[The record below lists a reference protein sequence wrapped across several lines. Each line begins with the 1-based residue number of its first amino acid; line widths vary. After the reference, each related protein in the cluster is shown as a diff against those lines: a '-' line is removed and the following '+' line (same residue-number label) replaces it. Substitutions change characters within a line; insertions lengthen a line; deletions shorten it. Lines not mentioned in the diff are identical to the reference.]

1 MKAALL
7 IGVLTVCWVQPLAAR
22 QVLLIGQ
29 DGQISWTGRVEGA
42 EGISTI
48 RPEHRSFLNPNVTE
62 IGHAPADLIEF
73 DSADFLGSILPRRV
87 GAEQNLATEAL
98 ERGGSLRAPT
108 VFDLTALQLQVIFED
123 MLAAEPTGQAFE
135 RKEDDISG
143 TQLILDLG
151 ARFGVNR
158 LRFFP
163 RNTVF
168 SSPGTPFQ
176 NDFLK
181 NFEVEINDGLVLT
194 SSGNPIWETY
204 TVLNNNSDPITQVPI
219 NPPRYIR
226 FIRLRATSAIPF
238 EIEKLQV
245 FGEGFFP
252 TARYI
257 SPIIDMGSP
266 ANWGLI
272 RTLQQQVGT
281 ADLADMQLRTRSGH
295 DPSPLAYTRKQV
307 GLQDAPEIPS
317 SASDPGEPL
326 LRREYLKLPERGR
339 QGDDWERGSVRDDLA
354 NWSPW
359 TSPYSLE
366 DLAAGTQILSP
377 GPSRYFQFRVEFQ
390 SQHLEASH
398 IVEQIGLEF
407 SSPPLADA
415 LIGEIFPREVPAA
428 ADVPF
433 AYAVRAV
440 MESDHA
446 QGFNSFEV
454 FTPSRVSRV
463 ERIAIID
470 ASGQPVLDHAFAV
483 TDGVTAEGEVAIT
496 AIDDQRFAVRFPA
509 INQHDAVLKIHFVSR
524 VLAFSTRF
532 GGRALLLAEDAFQG
546 ITPGDAAFLAEGD
559 VPTESGTTVLSRA
572 VNEGSLIGRF
582 ALGSNVLTPNGDG
595 VNDVLDVRFEVLAVI
610 GQARIAIELWD
621 VGGRRV
627 RRLFDAEG
635 QNGVYDAVHWDG
647 TDERGQR
654 VAPGI
659 YLVRLKVAGDA
670 RSGQTVRPV
679 CVAY

>member
-48 RPEHRSFLNPNVTE
+48 RPEHRSFLDPNVTE

-73 DSADFLGSILPRRV
+73 DSADFPGSILPRRV

-168 SSPGTPFQ
+168 PSPGTPFQ

-272 RTLQQQVGT
+272 RTLQQQVGA

-463 ERIAIID
+463 ERIEIID

-659 YLVRLKVAGDA
+659 YLVRLEVAGDA

>member
-48 RPEHRSFLNPNVTE
+48 RPEHRSFLDPNVTE

-73 DSADFLGSILPRRV
+73 DSADFPGSILPRRV

-272 RTLQQQVGT
+272 RTLQQQVGA

-366 DLAAGTQILSP
+366 ELAAGTQILSP

-398 IVEQIGLEF
+398 IIEQIGLEF

-463 ERIAIID
+463 ERIEIID

-595 VNDVLDVRFEVLAVI
+595 VNDILDVRFEVLAVI

-621 VGGRRV
+621 VGGRQV

-659 YLVRLKVAGDA
+659 YLVRLEVAGDA
-670 RSGQTVRPV
+670 RSGQTVRPI

>member
-48 RPEHRSFLNPNVTE
+48 RPEHRSFLDPNVTE

-73 DSADFLGSILPRRV
+73 DSADFPGSILPRRV

-272 RTLQQQVGT
+272 RTLQQQVGA

-366 DLAAGTQILSP
+366 ELAAGTQILSP

-463 ERIAIID
+463 ERIEIID

-659 YLVRLKVAGDA
+659 YLVRLEVAGDA

>member
-7 IGVLTVCWVQPLAAR
+7 IGVLTAYLVQPLAAR

-29 DGQISWTGRVEGA
+29 DGQIAWTGRVTGA
-42 EGISTI
+42 EDIATI
-48 RPEHRSFLNPNVTE
+48 QPEHRSFLDPNVTE
-62 IGHAPADLIEF
+62 IGYAPADLIEF
-73 DSADFLGSILPRRV
+73 KSADFPGSILPRRV
-87 GAEQNLATEAL
+87 GAEQNLAAEVL
-98 ERGGSLRAPT
+98 DRGGSLRAPT
-108 VFDLTALQLQVIFED
+108 VFDLTALQMQVIFED
-123 MLAAEPTGQAFE
+123 MLAADPTGQAFE
-135 RKEDDISG
+135 RKEDDILG

-168 SSPGTPFQ
+168 PSPGTPFQ

-204 TVLNNNSDPITQVPI
+204 IVRNDNSDRITEVPI
-219 NPPRYIR
+219 DPPRYIR

-272 RTLQQQVGT
+272 RTLQQQVGA

-307 GLQDAPEIPS
+307 ALQDAPEIS
-317 SASDPGEPL
+317 SSVDNPDEPL
-326 LRREYLKLPERGR
+326 LRKEYLKLPERGR

-359 TSPYSLE
+359 TSPYALE
-366 DLAAGTQILSP
+366 ELAAGTQILSP

-398 IVEQIGLEF
+398 ILQQIALEF
-407 SSPPLADA
+407 SAPPLADA
-415 LIGEIFPREVPAA
+415 LVGEIFPREVPAA

-433 AYAVRAV
+433 VYAVRAE
-440 MESDHA
+440 MESEYV

-454 FTPSRVSRV
+454 FTPSRVGRV
-463 ERIAIID
+463 ERIEIID
-470 ASGQPVLDHAFAV
+470 ASGQQVLDHAFAV
-483 TDGVTAEGEVAIT
+483 PDGVTTEGEVAIT
-496 AIDDQRFAVRFPA
+496 AIDDQRFAVSFPA
-509 INQHDAVLKIHFVSR
+509 INQHDAVLKIHFASR

-532 GGRALLLAEDAFQG
+532 GGRALLLEEDAFQG
-546 ITPGDAAFLAEGD
+546 ITPGNATLLAEGD
-559 VPTESGTTVLSRA
+559 VATESGTTVLSRA
-572 VNEGSLIGRF
+572 VNEGSLIGNF
-582 ALGSNVLTPNGDG
+582 ALNSEVLTPNGDG
-595 VNDVLDVRFEVLAVI
+595 VNDVLDVNFEVLAVI
-610 GQARIAIELWD
+610 GKARIVIDLWD
-621 VGGRRV
+621 LGGRQV

-635 QNGVYDAVHWDG
+635 QNGVYEAVQWDG
-647 TDERGQR
+647 TDEQGQR

-659 YLVRLKVAGDA
+659 YLVRIEVEGDA
-670 RSGQTVRPV
+670 RSGRMVRPLG
-679 CVAY
+679 VAY

>member
-48 RPEHRSFLNPNVTE
+48 RPEHRSFLDPNVTE

-73 DSADFLGSILPRRV
+73 DSADFPGSILPRRV

-245 FGEGFFP
+245 FGEGVFP

-272 RTLQQQVGT
+272 RTLQQQVGA

-398 IVEQIGLEF
+398 IIEQIGLEF

-463 ERIAIID
+463 ERIEIID

-647 TDERGQR
+647 TNERGQR

-659 YLVRLKVAGDA
+659 YLVRLEVAGDV

>member
-1 MKAALL
+1 MKAVLL
-7 IGVLTVCWVQPLAAR
+7 IGVLMAYWVQPLAAR

-48 RPEHRSFLNPNVTE
+48 RPEHRSFLDPNVTE

-73 DSADFLGSILPRRV
+73 DSADFPGSILPRRV
-87 GAEQNLATEAL
+87 GAEQNLATEVL

-108 VFDLTALQLQVIFED
+108 VFDLTSLQLQVIFED
-123 MLAAEPTGQAFE
+123 LLAAEPTGQAFE
-135 RKEDDISG
+135 RKEDDILG

-168 SSPGTPFQ
+168 PSPGTPFQ

-219 NPPRYIR
+219 EPPRYIR

-238 EIEKLQV
+238 ELEKLQV

-272 RTLQQQVGT
+272 RTLQQQVGA
-281 ADLADMQLRTRSGH
+281 ADRADMQLRTRSGH

-307 GLQDAPEIPS
+307 GLQDAPEIPL
-317 SASDPGEPL
+317 SASNLGEPL

-359 TSPYSLE
+359 TSPYPLE

-398 IVEQIGLEF
+398 IIEQIGLEF
-407 SSPPLADA
+407 SAPPLADA

-463 ERIAIID
+463 ERIEVMD

-483 TDGVTAEGEVAIT
+483 SDGVTAEGEVAIT
-496 AIDDQRFAVRFPA
+496 AIDDQRFAVRFPV

-572 VNEGSLIGRF
+572 VNQGSLIGRF
-582 ALGSNVLTPNGDG
+582 ALGSKVLTPNGDG
-595 VNDVLDVRFEVLAVI
+595 VNDVLDMRFEVLAVI
-610 GQARIAIELWD
+610 GKARIAIDLWD
-621 VGGRRV
+621 LGRRRV

-659 YLVRLKVAGDA
+659 YLVRLEVAGDA

>member
-7 IGVLTVCWVQPLAAR
+7 IAILTACLVQPLAAR

-29 DGQISWTGRVEGA
+29 DGQISWTGRVAGA
-42 EGISTI
+42 EGIETI
-48 RPEHRSFLNPNVTE
+48 QPEHRSFLDPNVTE
-62 IGHAPADLIEF
+62 IGYAPADLIEF
-73 DSADFLGSILPRRV
+73 RSTDFPNSILPRRV
-87 GAEQNLATEAL
+87 GAEQNLAAEVL

-123 MLAAEPTGQAFE
+123 MLAADPTGQAFE
-135 RKEDDISG
+135 RKEDDILG
-143 TQLILDLG
+143 TQIILDLG
-151 ARFGVNR
+151 AHALASIGCA
-158 LRFFP
+158 FFP
-163 RNTVF
+163 RNTIF
-168 SSPGTPFQ
+168 PSPGTPFQ

-204 TVLNNNSDPITQVPI
+204 TVRNDNSDQITQVLI
-219 NPPRYIR
+219 DPPRYIR

-272 RTLQQQVGT
+272 RTLQQQVGA

-307 GLQDAPEIPS
+307 ALQDAPEIS
-317 SASDPGEPL
+317 SSVDNPDEPL
-326 LRREYLKLPERGR
+326 LRKEYLKLPERGR

-359 TSPYSLE
+359 TSPYALE
-366 DLAAGTQILSP
+366 ELAAGTQILSP

-398 IVEQIGLEF
+398 ILQQIALEF
-407 SSPPLADA
+407 SAPPLADA
-415 LIGEIFPREVPAA
+415 LVGEIFPREVPAA

-433 AYAVRAV
+433 VYAVRAE
-440 MESDHA
+440 MESDYV

-454 FTPSRVSRV
+454 FTPSRVGRV
-463 ERIAIID
+463 ERIEIID
-470 ASGQPVLDHAFAV
+470 ASGQQVLDHAFAV
-483 TDGVTAEGEVAIT
+483 ADGVTTEGEVAIT
-496 AIDDQRFAVRFPA
+496 AIDDQRFAVSFPA
-509 INQHDAVLKIHFVSR
+509 INQHDAVLKIHFASR

-532 GGRALLLAEDAFQG
+532 GGRALLLEEDAFQG
-546 ITPGDAAFLAEGD
+546 ISPGNAAFLGGKATWATEIGD
-559 VPTESGTTVLSRA
+559 YRVEPCGERGQLDRQFRPRQRGLNA
-572 VNEGSLIGRF
+572 
-582 ALGSNVLTPNGDG
+582 PMGDG
-595 VNDVLDVRFEVLAVI
+595 VNDVLDVNFEVLAVI
-610 GQARIAIELWD
+610 GKARIVIDLWD
-621 VGGRRV
+621 LGGPAGGRRP
-627 RRLFDAEG
+627 L
-635 QNGVYDAVHWDG
+635 
-647 TDERGQR
+647 
-654 VAPGI
+654 
-659 YLVRLKVAGDA
+659 
-670 RSGQTVRPV
+670 
-679 CVAY
+679 

>member
-1 MKAALL
+1 MKAVLL
-7 IGVLTVCWVQPLAAR
+7 IGVLMAYWVQPLSAR

-48 RPEHRSFLNPNVTE
+48 RPEHRSFLDPNVTE

-73 DSADFLGSILPRRV
+73 DSADFPGSILPRRV

-108 VFDLTALQLQVIFED
+108 VFDLTSLQLQVIFED
-123 MLAAEPTGQAFE
+123 LLAAEPTGQAFE
-135 RKEDDISG
+135 RKEDDILG

-168 SSPGTPFQ
+168 PSPGTPFQ

-219 NPPRYIR
+219 EPPRYIR

-238 EIEKLQV
+238 ELEKLQV

-272 RTLQQQVGT
+272 RTLQQQVGA
-281 ADLADMQLRTRSGH
+281 ADRADMQLRTRSGH

-307 GLQDAPEIPS
+307 GLQDAPEIPL
-317 SASDPGEPL
+317 SASNLGEPL

-359 TSPYSLE
+359 TSPYPLE
-366 DLAAGTQILSP
+366 ELAAGTQILSP

-398 IVEQIGLEF
+398 IIEQIGLEF
-407 SSPPLADA
+407 SAPPLADA

-463 ERIAIID
+463 ERIEVMD

-483 TDGVTAEGEVAIT
+483 TDGVTTEGEVAIT
-496 AIDDQRFAVRFPA
+496 AIDDQRFAVRFPV

-572 VNEGSLIGRF
+572 VNQGSLIGRF
-582 ALGSNVLTPNGDG
+582 ALGSKVLTPNGDG
-595 VNDVLDVRFEVLAVI
+595 VNDVLDMRFEVLAVI
-610 GQARIAIELWD
+610 GKARIAIDLWD
-621 VGGRRV
+621 LGSRRV

-659 YLVRLKVAGDA
+659 YLVRLEVAGDA
-670 RSGQTVRPV
+670 RSGQTVRPI

>member
-7 IGVLTVCWVQPLAAR
+7 IGVLMAYWVQPLSAR

-48 RPEHRSFLNPNVTE
+48 RPEHRSFLDPNVTE

-73 DSADFLGSILPRRV
+73 DSADFPGSILPRRV

-108 VFDLTALQLQVIFED
+108 VFDLTSLQLQVIFED
-123 MLAAEPTGQAFE
+123 LLAAEPTGQAFE
-135 RKEDDISG
+135 RKEDDILG

-168 SSPGTPFQ
+168 PSPGTPFQ

-219 NPPRYIR
+219 EPPRYIR

-238 EIEKLQV
+238 ELEKLQV

-272 RTLQQQVGT
+272 RTLQQQVGA
-281 ADLADMQLRTRSGH
+281 ADRADMQLRTRSGH

-307 GLQDAPEIPS
+307 GLQDAPEIPL
-317 SASDPGEPL
+317 SASNLGEPL

-359 TSPYSLE
+359 TSPYPLE
-366 DLAAGTQILSP
+366 ELAAGTQILSP

-398 IVEQIGLEF
+398 IIEQIGLEF
-407 SSPPLADA
+407 SAPPLADA

-463 ERIAIID
+463 ERIEVMD

-496 AIDDQRFAVRFPA
+496 AIDDQRFAVRFPV

-572 VNEGSLIGRF
+572 VNQGSLIGRF
-582 ALGSNVLTPNGDG
+582 ALGSKVLTPNGDG
-595 VNDVLDVRFEVLAVI
+595 VNDVLDMRFEVLAVI
-610 GQARIAIELWD
+610 GKARIAIDLWD
-621 VGGRRV
+621 LGSRRV

-659 YLVRLKVAGDA
+659 YLVRLEVAGDA

>member
-7 IGVLTVCWVQPLAAR
+7 IGVLMAYWVQPLAAR

-48 RPEHRSFLNPNVTE
+48 RPEHRSFLDPNVTE

-73 DSADFLGSILPRRV
+73 DSADFPGSILPRRV

-108 VFDLTALQLQVIFED
+108 VFDLTSLQLQVIFED
-123 MLAAEPTGQAFE
+123 LLAAEPTGQAFE
-135 RKEDDISG
+135 RKEDDILG

-168 SSPGTPFQ
+168 PSPGTPFQ

-219 NPPRYIR
+219 EPPRYIR

-238 EIEKLQV
+238 ELEKLQV

-272 RTLQQQVGT
+272 RTLQQQVGA
-281 ADLADMQLRTRSGH
+281 ADRADMQLRTRSGH

-307 GLQDAPEIPS
+307 GLQDAPEIPL
-317 SASDPGEPL
+317 SASNSGEPL

-359 TSPYSLE
+359 TSPYPLKE
-366 DLAAGTQILSP
+366 LAAGTQILSP

-398 IVEQIGLEF
+398 IIEQIGLEF
-407 SSPPLADA
+407 SAPPLADA

-463 ERIAIID
+463 ERIEVMD

-496 AIDDQRFAVRFPA
+496 AIDDQRFAVRFPV

-572 VNEGSLIGRF
+572 VNQGSLIGRF
-582 ALGSNVLTPNGDG
+582 ALGSKVLTPNGDG
-595 VNDVLDVRFEVLAVI
+595 VNDVLDMRFEVLAVI
-610 GQARIAIELWD
+610 GKARIAIDLWD
-621 VGGRRV
+621 LGRRRV

-659 YLVRLKVAGDA
+659 YLVRLEVAGDA

>member
-1 MKAALL
+1 MGGALL
-7 IGVLTVCWVQPLAAR
+7 AVGLVACFVSALEAKEI
-22 QVLLIGQ
+22 LLIGQ
-29 DGQISWTGRVEGA
+29 DGQISWTGRVQGA

-48 RPEHRSFLNPNVTE
+48 RPEHRSFLDPNVTE

-73 DSADFLGSILPRRV
+73 DSADFPGSILPRQV

-98 ERGGSLRAPT
+98 ERGGSLRTPT

-135 RKEDDISG
+135 RKEDDILG

-163 RNTVF
+163 RNTIF
-168 SSPGTPFQ
+168 PAPGNPFQ

-194 SSGNPIWETY
+194 SSGNPIWETHS
-204 TVLNNNSDPITQVPI
+204 VRSDNSDPITQVLI
-219 NPPRYIR
+219 EPPRYIR

-272 RTLQQQVGT
+272 RTLQQQVGA

-295 DPSPLAYTRKQV
+295 DPTPLAYTRKQV
-307 GLQDAPEIPS
+307 ALQDAPEIS
-317 SASDPGEPL
+317 LSVENPGEPL

-366 DLAAGTQILSP
+366 ELAAGTQILSP
-377 GPSRYFQFRVEFQ
+377 GPSRYFQFRVEFH
-390 SQHLEASH
+390 SQHLQASH
-398 IVEQIGLEF
+398 ILQQLALEF
-407 SSPPLADA
+407 SAPPLADA

-440 MESDHA
+440 MESDHV

-463 ERIAIID
+463 ERLEIIN
-470 ASGQPVLDHAFAV
+470 ASGQQVLDHAFAV
-483 TDGVTAEGEVAIT
+483 ADGVTSEGEVAIT

-509 INQHDAVLKIHFVSR
+509 IDQHDAVLKIHFVSR

-546 ITPGDAAFLAEGD
+546 ITPGDAALLAEGD
-559 VPTESGTTVLSRA
+559 VATESGTTVLSRA
-572 VNEGSLIGRF
+572 VNEGSLIGHF
-582 ALGSNVLTPNGDG
+582 ALSSDVLTPNGDG
-595 VNDVLDVRFEVLAVI
+595 VNDVLDVSFEVLAVI
-610 GQARIAIELWD
+610 GQARIVLGLWD
-621 VGGRRV
+621 LGGRPV

-635 QNGVYDAVHWDG
+635 QNGAYDAVHWDG
-647 TDERGQR
+647 TDEQGQR

-659 YLVRLKVAGDA
+659 YLVRLEVQGDA
-670 RSGQTVRPV
+670 RSGQTVRPLG
-679 CVAY
+679 VAY